1 MPQQDEHYTGRMKLS
16 ISYAVFCLKKKKKV
30 VTFRTFRQ
38 APPAAKISFGGLCS
52 AISAYGW
59 QGGLMKTAFVLI
71 RIKAYCFAASIWMSM
86 RTFLVIPALTR

>member
-1 MPQQDEHYTGRMKLS
+1 LFS
-16 ISYAVFCLKKKKKV
+16 V

>member
-1 MPQQDEHYTGRMKLS
+1 GDGNGDVDF
-16 ISYAVFCLKKKKKV
+16 AVAFCLIELDGTGQTVKTADVGAGVEV
-30 VTFRTFRQ
+30 VDGETD
-38 APPAAKISFGGLCS
+38 
-52 AISAYGW
+52 GW